1 MSCSIANSMKGKKLA
16 IIGASYLQLPL
27 VRKAKEM
34 GIETFCFAWA
44 DGAVCKEVAD
54 HFYPIDVKEKEQIY
68 QICKEVGINGITTI
82 AADLPVATIN
92 YVAARLGLVSNPLEY
107 TDVTTNK
114 YLMRQCFLTHNI
126 PCPRF
131 ALVDESS
138 LGPVAGFQ
146 YPLIVK
152 PTDRSGSKGVKK
164 VLNSTQ
170 LSSAVR
176 RAQKESFE
184 HKAIVEEFVT
194 GREVSVE
201 AISYGGKHYILQ
213 ITDKVTT
220 GEPFFVELEHHQP
233 SSLPDEVKN
242 AMKQI
247 VLRALDALHIQF
259 GASHSELMVD
269 ENGEITVI
277 EIGAR
282 MGGDF
287 IGSDLVCLST
297 GYDFLRGVIEVALGS
312 FQEPVMKEHS
322 YSGVYFL
329 SEETSY
335 LLPVIEH
342 RADYPQ
348 IMDAGITHPTLRRIE
363 CSGDRSGF
371 VLYKSNKKETF
382 MKKVVVFGAT
392 GTVGAYAC
400 LHLSQCGYHVIAV
413 GGRADDGGFF
423 ADYGMEYYSVDIQR
437 ASEFTKLPQDGVA
450 AVVHLAGMLPA
461 RMHGYKPQRYIDVN
475 MTGTLNILVYCAQAK
490 VGKVIYSQ
498 SISDVSHLCGT
509 PNPISAD
516 ALTSFPLNNDHSVY
530 AISKNAA
537 VQLITHYAAKYG
549 MKYYI
554 LRFPNIYLYHPN
566 PYYYVDGEQRWQG
579 YRLMIHK
586 AIRGEPIEIWGNPK
600 KVRDIVYVK
609 DCCQII
615 ERCLSTKGADCGM
628 YNVGTGIGTTMEEQ
642 VRGIV
647 DVFSPAHAKSPIF
660 YNADKPDAVEYVFDM
675 SKTEHNLGYHMEY
688 GYRRYL
694 ADFKAEM
701 RKQTFAKLWGLD
713 MTGDIEI
720 MNNNEY

>member
-1 MSCSIANSMKGKKLA
+1 MSCSNANSMRGKKLA

-27 VRKAKEM
+27 VRKAKDM

-44 DGAVCKEVAD
+44 DGAVCKEIAD

-68 QICKEVGINGITTI
+68 QKCKEVGIDGITTI

-92 YVAARLGLVSNPLEY
+92 YVAARLGLVSNPLEF
-107 TDVTTNK
+107 TEVTTNK
-114 YLMRQCFLTHNI
+114 YLMRQCFLDNNI
-126 PCPRF
+126 PCPQF
-131 ALVDESS
+131 ALVDDSGLEQMT
-138 LGPVAGFQ
+138 GFH

-164 VLNSTQ
+164 VLDPTQ
-170 LSSAVR
+170 LSCAIK

-184 HKAIVEEFVT
+184 HKAIVEEFIT

-201 AISYGGKHYILQ
+201 AISYAGKHYILQ
-213 ITDKVTT
+213 ITDKVTS
-220 GEPFFVELEHHQP
+220 GEPFFVELAHHQP
-233 SSLPDEVKN
+233 SSLPEDVKKG
-242 AMKQI
+242 MKEI
-247 VLRALDALHIQF
+247 VLQALDALHIQF

-269 ENGEITVI
+269 KNGHTTVI

-287 IGSDLVCLST
+287 IGSDLVRLST

-312 FQEPVMKEHS
+312 FQEPVMEEHS

-329 SEETSY
+329 SEETRH
-335 LLPVIEH
+335 LLSVIEH
-342 RADYPQ
+342 RAEYPQ
-348 IMDAGITHPTLRRIE
+348 IIDAGITHPALRKIE

-371 VLYKSNKKETF
+371 ILYKSNKKETF

-413 GGRADDGGFF
+413 GSRKDDGGFF
-423 ADYGMEYYSVDIQR
+423 AEYGMDYYSVDICQE
-437 ASEFTKLPQDGVA
+437 SNFEKLPQDGVV

-461 RMHGYKPQRYIDVN
+461 RMCGYHPQSYIDVN
-475 MTGTLNILVYCAQAK
+475 MTGTLNILTYCAKAK
-490 VGKVIYSQ
+490 VERVVYSQ
-498 SISDVSHLCGT
+498 SISDVSHLCGA
-509 PNPISAD
+509 PDPISAD
-516 ALTSFPLNNDHSVY
+516 APTSFPLNNDHSVY

-537 VQLITHYAAKYG
+537 VQLIEHYAAKYG

-586 AIRGEPIEIWGNPK
+586 AIHGEPIEIWGNPK

-615 ERCLSTKGADCGM
+615 ERCLSTKDAESGT

-647 DVFSPAHAKSPIF
+647 DIFSPIHGRSRIA

-675 SKTEHNLGYHMEY
+675 SKTEHNLGFHMEY
-688 GYRRYL
+688 GYRQYL

-701 RKQTFAKLWGLD
+701 QKQTFAKLWGRD
-713 MTGDIEI
+713 MTGDIEK
-720 MNNNEY
+720 MNSYED